1 MINVNCGKE
10 VAPALTPIE
19 HRSLTKTNACD
30 GIELIAEETNTFVWL
45 FASILR
51 SDPTSLP
58 VMWRVKA
65 PSEKDARRKLV
76 RDYVL
81 SFAGVIHHR
90 CGRDGFSRF
99 PGEI

>member
-19 HRSLTKTNACD
+19 HRSLTKTNACG
-30 GIELIAEETNTFVWL
+30 GIELIAEETSTFVWL

-51 SDPTSLP
+51 SDPTSRP

-65 PSEKDARRKLV
+65 PSEKDARRKLS
-76 RDYVL
+76 RDYIL

-90 CGRDGFSRF
+90 DHFGDIVFQ
-99 PGEI
+99 